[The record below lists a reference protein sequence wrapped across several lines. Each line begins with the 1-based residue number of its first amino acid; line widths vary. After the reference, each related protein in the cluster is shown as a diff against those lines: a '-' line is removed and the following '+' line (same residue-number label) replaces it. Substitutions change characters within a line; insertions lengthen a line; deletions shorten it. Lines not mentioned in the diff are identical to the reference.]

1 MSWIDVETYFRDL
14 IRQGKDGPKSFVER
28 ELDSM
33 RFASM
38 CIALGLDP
46 VVGKTRILNAIR
58 QGATECRVCSN

>member
-1 MSWIDVETYFRDL
+1 MSWTDVETYFRDL
-14 IRQGKDGPKSFVER
+14 IRQGKDDPKSLVER

-46 VVGKTRILNAIR
+46 LDGKSRILNAIR
-58 QGATECRVCSN
+58 QGAAECQICGN